1 MIVPCYHP
9 IRAWR
14 AKSGRNP
21 LTGKWPITFSLNEGY
36 SDLPVMVPCGQ
47 CIGCRLERSRQWA
60 IRCMHESSLY
70 LRNCFITLT
79 YNNAHLPSGSTL
91 VKRDLTLF
99 FKRLR
104 KEYGNGIRYYAC
116 GEYGSLYSRPHYH
129 ACIFNHDFPDK
140 YFWMANGSYNIFRSP
155 TLERL
160 WPFGFSSIGAV
171 TFDSAAYVARYILK
185 KQLGKGAADFYSSIG
200 RVPEYTVMSR
210 RPGIAHDWF
219 ELYHDDVYPSDE
231 VIVKNHKVKPPRYY
245 DNLFDIQDHEGFSR
259 IKARRRG
266 AAAHS
271 EMSDIDRRL
280 VKEQIKIARIKTLK
294 RAIEI

>member
-1 MIVPCYHP
+1 MSNVHGMIRSATPQGNLSAIGTLLSKSGFTQSFTEHGIIIGLAN
-9 IRAWR
+9 IRAD
-14 AKSGRNP
+14 
-21 LTGKWPITFSLNEGY
+21 LNYQQG
-36 SDLPVMVPCGQ
+36 M
-47 CIGCRLERSRQWA
+47 RR
-60 IRCMHESSLY
+60 M
-70 LRNCFITLT
+70 
-79 YNNAHLPSGSTL
+79 
-91 VKRDLTLF
+91 
-99 FKRLR
+99 
-104 KEYGNGIRYYAC
+104 
-116 GEYGSLYSRPHYH
+116 
-129 ACIFNHDFPDK
+129 
-140 YFWMANGSYNIFRSP
+140 
-155 TLERL
+155 

-245 DNLFDIQDHEGFSR
+245 DLLFDIHDHEGFTR

-266 AAAHS
+266 AAVHS

-280 VKEQIKIARIKTLK
+280 VKEQIKLARIKTLT